1 MPNAFIT
8 SAEKSFAY
16 EIQKG
21 DAISEVVIHFNV
33 TIIEIMQWNV

>member
-8 SAEKSFAY
+8 SASKSFAY

-21 DAISEVVIHFNV
+21 DAISEVLIHFNV
-33 TIIEIMQWNV
+33 TIIEIMQTP